1 MSKIERKIFRGILEK
16 KLSED
21 DQFSD
26 SEDED
31 YKQDLNKNKFLSNND
46 IQNRKFKRLNPNEYW
61 DSPLLRN
68 NFMERSKISSKL
80 TPNYLTKFRQSENC
94 ELKDLY
100 SKSIQFF

>member
-46 IQNRKFKRLNPNEYW
+46 IQNRKFKRLNPNEY
-61 DSPLLRN
+61 
-68 NFMERSKISSKL
+68 
-80 TPNYLTKFRQSENC
+80 
-94 ELKDLY
+94 
-100 SKSIQFF
+100 

>member
-31 YKQDLNKNKFLSNND
+31 YKQDLNKNKLLSNND
-46 IQNRKFKRLNPNEYW
+46 IQNRKFKRLNPNE
-61 DSPLLRN
+61 N
-68 NFMERSKISSKL
+68 
-80 TPNYLTKFRQSENC
+80 
-94 ELKDLY
+94 
-100 SKSIQFF
+100 